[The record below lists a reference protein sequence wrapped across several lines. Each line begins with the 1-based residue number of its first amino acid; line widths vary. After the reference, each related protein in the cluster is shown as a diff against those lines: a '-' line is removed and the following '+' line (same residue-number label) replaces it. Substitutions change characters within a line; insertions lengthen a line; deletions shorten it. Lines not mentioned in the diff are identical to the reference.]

1 MKRKFILLL
10 AGLLVTLCL
19 SFADDSSPVLG
30 AIEFQN
36 VPTPNVLSDYEQM
49 SGLKLVVDS
58 RAKTVTSLISFTNMT
73 SLTKDETLKL
83 IQHALIT
90 QAGIV
95 ITRLDDKRASVTF
108 NDALPITR

>member
-1 MKRKFILLL
+1 MKRKFMLFL
-10 AGLLVTLCL
+10 ASLLVTLC
-19 SFADDSSPVLG
+19 SASGDDSSPITG

-36 VPTPNVLSDYEQM
+36 VPTPNVLSDYGQM

-73 SLTKDETLKL
+73 MLTKNETLTL
-83 IQHALIT
+83 IQNALIT

-108 NDALPITR
+108 NDALPIIR